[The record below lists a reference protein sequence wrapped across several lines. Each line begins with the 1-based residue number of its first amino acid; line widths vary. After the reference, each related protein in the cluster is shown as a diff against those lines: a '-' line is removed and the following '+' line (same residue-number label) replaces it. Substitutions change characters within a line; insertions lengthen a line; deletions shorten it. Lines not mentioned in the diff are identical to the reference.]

1 VSDLIKPVRPSTSAV
16 IELAAPQQLVTVIA
30 RRGCAMQVQAL
41 VLEHFGMA
49 LPVQPRAVFAGN
61 AEPPHFLSGFL
72 WSGPGHWLA
81 MSNVA
86 ADTCSLEQ
94 PLSEKLSDVA
104 SVCDQSGSRVLF
116 SVQGPNAR
124 TLLAK
129 GLGVDL
135 HPQSFTPGDVAVS
148 SIGHMGVQ
156 LWQVDAAPTYQLLVA
171 RSYAE
176 SFRHWLQAAG
186 G

>member
-1 VSDLIKPVRPSTSAV
+1 VSDLLTLLRQMSSAV
-16 IELAAPQQLVTVIA
+16 SERAAPRQLVSVIA
-30 RRGCAMQVQAL
+30 RKQRTAIVATV
-41 VLEHFGMA
+41 VLENFRLT
-49 LPVQPRAVFAGN
+49 LPTGPSAGFTGDTSEL
-61 AEPPHFLSGFL
+61 AFL
-72 WSGPGHWLA
+72 WCGPGHWLA
-81 MSNVA
+81 MSDA
-86 ADTCSLEQ
+86 ATDARSLEEQ
-94 PLSEKLSDVA
+94 LSDQFAGLA

-135 HPQSFTPGDVAVS
+135 HPQSFSPGDVAVS

-156 LWQVDAAPTYQLLVA
+156 LWQVDAAPTYRLLVA

-176 SFRHWLQAAG
+176 SFRHWLQAAAG
-186 G
+186 

>member
-1 VSDLIKPVRPSTSAV
+1 MSDLLKPVHPSTSTV

-30 RRGCAMQVQAL
+30 RRGCAEQVTAR

-49 LPVQPRAVFAGN
+49 LPARPRAVFAGN
-61 AEPPHFLSGFL
+61 AEPGHFLSGFL
-72 WSGPGHWLA
+72 WSGPGQWLA
-81 MSNVA
+81 MSKVA
-86 ADTCSLEQ
+86 ACMDSLEEQ
-94 PLSEKLSDVA
+94 LGELLDGVA

-116 SVQGPNAR
+116 SVHGPNAR

-135 HPQSFTPGDVAVS
+135 HQQSFAPGDVAVS

-156 LWQVDAAPTYQLLVA
+156 LWQVDAAPTYRLLVA

-176 SFRHWLQAAG
+176 SFRHWLRAAG

>member
-1 VSDLIKPVRPSTSAV
+1 VSDLLTRLRQTSSA
-16 IELAAPQQLVTVIA
+16 IAELAAPRQLVSIIA
-30 RRGCAMQVQAL
+30 RRGCATQLQGL
-41 VLEHFGMA
+41 VLEKFGIA
-49 LPVQPRAVFAGN
+49 LLAQPKAGV
-61 AEPPHFLSGFL
+61 SGSARELAFL

-81 MSNVA
+81 MSDA
-86 ADTCSLEQ
+86 AAETHSLEEQ
-94 PLSEKLSDVA
+94 LSDQLAGLA

-116 SVQGPNAR
+116 SVHGPNAR
-124 TLLAK
+124 TLLGK

-135 HPQSFTPGDVAVS
+135 HPQSFAPNDVAVS

-156 LWQVDAAPTYQLLVA
+156 LWQVDAAPTYRLLVA

-176 SFRHWLQAAG
+176 SFRHWLQATG

>member
-1 VSDLIKPVRPSTSAV
+1 MSDLLKPVQSSTSTV

-30 RRGCAMQVQAL
+30 RRGCAMQVQAM
-41 VLEHFGMA
+41 VLEHFGMV
-49 LPVQPRAVFAGN
+49 LPGQPRAVFAGN
-61 AEPPHFLSGFL
+61 AEPRHFLSGFL

-81 MSNVA
+81 MSDVA
-86 ADTCSLEQ
+86 TDTSSLEE
-94 PLSEKLSDVA
+94 LLGELLAEVA

-116 SVQGPNAR
+116 SVHGPNAR

-129 GLGVDL
+129 GLSVDL
-135 HPQSFTPGDVAVS
+135 HPQSFSPGDVAVS

-176 SFRHWLQAAG
+176 SFRHWLRAAG

>member
-1 VSDLIKPVRPSTSAV
+1 MSDLLKPVHPSTSAV

-30 RRGCAMQVQAL
+30 RRGCAEQVQAR
-41 VLEHFGMA
+41 VLEQLGLA
-49 LPVQPRAVFAGN
+49 LPARPQAGATGN
-61 AEPPHFLSGFL
+61 TSDLTFL

-81 MSNVA
+81 MSNA
-86 ADTCSLEQ
+86 ADARSLEEQ
-94 PLSEKLSDVA
+94 LSERLDGVA

-135 HPQSFTPGDVAVS
+135 HPQNFAPGDVAVS

-156 LWQVDAAPTYQLLVA
+156 LWQVDAAPTYRLLVA

-176 SFRHWLQAAG
+176 SFRHWLRAAG